1 MVWNHRVLRKPHPN
15 GTVTYH
21 IHEVYYEDDGC
32 IVGWTEEP
40 VTPMDHELHGVRET
54 IRVMGH
60 AVRRP
65 VLEEV
70 ATSEG
75 RALVSDESDDAI
87 NAGHYWEF
95 LDRAYV
101 AREYIEQF
109 LGSHPVLGKED
120 GLRAAY
126 SKAAEALAELY
137 QLAGTLY
144 CRAVRTMTC
153 SWGMPLRMDRRLVDL
168 TAA

>member
-1 MVWNHRVLRKPHPN
+1 MVWNHRVLRKRQASDM
-15 GTVTYH
+15 VTYH
-21 IHEVYYEDDGC
+21 IHEVSYEDDGS
-32 IVGWTEEP
+32 IVGWSEP
-40 VTPMDHELHGVRET
+40 VVPMDRELHGLRET

-70 ATSEG
+70 ATDEG
-75 RALVSDESDDAI
+75 PALVPDERDDAI
-87 NAGHYWEF
+87 NAGHHWEF
-95 LDRAYV
+95 LDRAYL
-101 AREYIEQF
+101 AGEFLEQF

-137 QLAGTLY
+137 LVAGSY
-144 CRAVRTMTC
+144 VARE
-153 SWGMPLRMDRRLVDL
+153 
-168 TAA
+168 